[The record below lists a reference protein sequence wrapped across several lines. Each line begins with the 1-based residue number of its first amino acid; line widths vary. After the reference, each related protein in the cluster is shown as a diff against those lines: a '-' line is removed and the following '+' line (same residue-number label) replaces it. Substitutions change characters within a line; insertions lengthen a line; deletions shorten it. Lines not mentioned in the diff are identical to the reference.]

1 MRRMRTKKN
10 GLWLGMLLCV
20 LMIWQTSV
28 RAEDPPSLKTVEA
41 VGTIRIQGEK
51 IVDAREAAISLGLAA
66 AVDRAILE
74 LIPAESAAAN
84 FSAITELF
92 YANVNQFVQGYKV
105 LAESRGSGFY
115 RVMVQASVSSGA
127 IQKQLN
133 NAGISLG
140 KKILPSILLMVS
152 DQRLD
157 SPDAQYWWGPG
168 GPAAAKPVAG
178 PLLSRILSEKG
189 FGIVGHEVVAGSEAL
204 VPLHQNSNPG
214 NPQVAEIGAR
224 ANADMVIV
232 GSVTLQRVPAAL
244 ETAPK
249 TVKAVMALRV
259 VRSGS
264 GEELAAVEQTA
275 VAPNAED
282 PAGIDQMLATL
293 GKTAGEEL
301 SKQMASAWQKQARKS
316 ASVELLIE
324 GTSQLGNYSTFRS
337 TLSKIS
343 GVKNVQ
349 IKEMK
354 ADKSTLIVEYP
365 NGAKQ
370 LADALIL
377 KPFEGFS
384 ITIPEVTQNQM
395 KVILVHGQQ

>member
-1 MRRMRTKKN
+1 MMRTKIN
-10 GLWLGMLLCV
+10 YLRLGILLCS
-20 LMIWQTSV
+20 LMIWQPAV

-115 RVMVQASVSSGA
+115 RVMVQASVFSGA
-127 IQKQLN
+127 IQKQLT
-133 NAGISLG
+133 NAGISLA

-152 DQRLD
+152 DQRMD

-178 PLLSRILSEKG
+178 SLLSRILGEKG
-189 FGIVGHEVVAGSEAL
+189 FGIVGPELVSGSEAL

-214 NPQVAEIGAR
+214 NTQVAEIGAK
-224 ANADMVIV
+224 ANADMVIA
-232 GSVTLQRVPAAL
+232 GSVTLQRVPAAQ
-244 ETAPK
+244 ETDPK
-249 TVKAVMALRV
+249 TVKAVMALRA

-282 PAGIDQMLATL
+282 PAGIDQALATL
-293 GKTAGEEL
+293 GKTAGDEL

-316 ASVELLIE
+316 ASVELMIE
-324 GTSQLGNYSTFRS
+324 GTSQLGNYSAFRS
-337 TLSKIS
+337 ALSKVS

-349 IKEMK
+349 VKEMK

-377 KPFEGFS
+377 KPFDGFS